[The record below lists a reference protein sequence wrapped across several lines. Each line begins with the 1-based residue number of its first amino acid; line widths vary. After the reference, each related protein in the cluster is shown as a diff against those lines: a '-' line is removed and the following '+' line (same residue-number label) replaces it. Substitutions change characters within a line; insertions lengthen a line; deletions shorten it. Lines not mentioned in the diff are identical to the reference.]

1 MHQKL
6 LQVKQIYIF
15 IILIYLI
22 FIKEIIL
29 LQNAEKLLM
38 KRTGQRG
45 SGRPPIHCDINVEI
59 ILSDTDQVIVVFLT
73 FRF

>member
-1 MHQKL
+1 L
-6 LQVKQIYIF
+6 LNIH
-15 IILIYLI
+15 
-22 FIKEIIL
+22 KEIIL

-59 ILSDTDQVIVVFLT
+59 ILSDKDQVILLITYLLLYFLHLYFKIKVT
-73 FRF
+73 QH

>member
-1 MHQKL
+1 MLNIH
-6 LQVKQIYIF
+6 
-15 IILIYLI
+15 
-22 FIKEIIL
+22 KEIIL

-59 ILSDTDQVIVVFLT
+59 ILSDKDQVILLITYLLLYFLHLYFKIKVT
-73 FRF
+73 QH

>member
-1 MHQKL
+1 
-6 LQVKQIYIF
+6 
-15 IILIYLI
+15 
-22 FIKEIIL
+22 
-29 LQNAEKLLM
+29 M

-59 ILSDTDQVIVVFLT
+59 ILSNQDQVITIILT

>member
-1 MHQKL
+1 M
-6 LQVKQIYIF
+6 
-15 IILIYLI
+15 
-22 FIKEIIL
+22 IL

-45 SGRPPIHCDINVEI
+45 SGRPPKHCDINVEI
-59 ILSDTDQVIVVFLT
+59 ILSDKDQVITVFLT